1 MKDKKTM
8 RSRKIADFSV
18 SKIGLGCMNLSFG
31 YGAGPGEE
39 YGIRL
44 LNQALDT
51 GYTFF
56 DTAALYGFGE
66 NEKLV
71 GKALRSRRDEF
82 VLASKCGMRR
92 NSEGVREI
100 NGRPEVIKAT
110 CEQSL
115 SRLGVDV
122 IDLYYLHRCDK
133 NVPIEES
140 VGALSE
146 LVKEGKIRAIGL
158 SEVSAEIIKRGNKI
172 HQIAAVQSEYSLW
185 TRNPE
190 IAVLDAC
197 EEIGAAF
204 VAFSP
209 VGRKFLTGSLQDV
222 SNFGDDDIRKN
233 MPRFQPEAFEKN
245 LELLEEFSNLAEEA
259 GCSMAQLANAWVLA
273 QREHIIAIPGTT
285 SIDHMVE
292 NFHSDDVVISDDV
305 MMCLDKL
312 FTPDAAVGGRYDA
325 AAQSTVSTEDF

>member
-1 MKDKKTM
+1 
-8 RSRKIADFSV
+8 
-18 SKIGLGCMNLSFG
+18 MNLSFG
-31 YGAGPGEE
+31 YGPGPGEE
-39 YGIRL
+39 YGVRL

-71 GKALRSRRDEF
+71 GKALKSRRDEF

-92 NSEGVREI
+92 NDEGVREI
-100 NGRPEVIKAT
+100 NGRPEVIKET

-122 IDLYYLHRCDK
+122 IDLYYLHRADK

-146 LVKEGKIRAIGL
+146 LVKEGKIREIGL
-158 SEVSAEIIKRGNKI
+158 SEVSAEIIRRGHKV
-172 HQIAAVQSEYSLW
+172 HPIAAVQSEYSLW

-197 EEIGAAF
+197 EDIGAAF

-233 MPRFQPEAFEKN
+233 MPRFQSDAFEKN
-245 LELLEEFSNLAEEA
+245 LELLEEYANLAEEA

-273 QREHIIAIPGTT
+273 QRENIIAIPGTT

-305 MMCLDKL
+305 IMCLNKL
-312 FTPDAAVGGRYDA
+312 INQNTVVGGRYDA
-325 AAQSTVSTEDF
+325 GAQSTVTTEEF

>member
-1 MKDKKTM
+1 MQN
-8 RSRKIADFSV
+8 RKIAGFSV
-18 SKIGLGCMNLSFG
+18 SKMGLGCMNLSYG

-71 GKALRSRRDEF
+71 GKALKSRRDEF
-82 VLASKCGMRR
+82 VLASKCGLRK
-92 NSEGVREI
+92 NNEGVREI
-100 NGRPEVIKAT
+100 NGRPDVIKET

-122 IDLYYLHRCDK
+122 IDLYYLHRADK
-133 NVPIEES
+133 NVPIEDS
-140 VGALSE
+140 VGALSD
-146 LVKEGKIRAIGL
+146 LVKEGKIREVGL
-158 SEVSAEIIKRGNKI
+158 SEVSADIIKRGHKI
-172 HQIAAVQSEYSLW
+172 HPIAAVQSEYSLW

-233 MPRFQPEAFEKN
+233 MPRFQSEAYEKN
-245 LELLEEFSNLAEEA
+245 LELLEEFANLAEEA
-259 GCSMAQLANAWVLA
+259 GCAMAQLSNAWVLA
-273 QREHIIAIPGTT
+273 QREHVIAIPGTT

-292 NFHSDDVVISDDV
+292 NFNSANVTISDDV
-305 MMCLDKL
+305 MLCLDKL
-312 FTPDAAVGGRYDA
+312 FHPNVAVGGRYDA
-325 AAQSTVSTEDF
+325 AGQSTVSTEEF

>member
-1 MKDKKTM
+1 MQN
-8 RSRKIADFSV
+8 RKIAGFSV

-31 YGAGPGEE
+31 YGSGPGEE
-39 YGIRL
+39 YGVRL
-44 LNQALDT
+44 LNQALDM
-51 GYTFF
+51 GCNFF

-100 NGRPEVIKAT
+100 NGRPEVIKET

-122 IDLYYLHRCDK
+122 IDLYYLHRADK

-140 VGALSE
+140 VGALRD
-146 LVKEGKIRAIGL
+146 LVKEGKIREVGL
-158 SEVSAEIIKRGNKI
+158 SEVSAEVIKRGHKI
-172 HQIAAVQSEYSLW
+172 HPIAAVQSEYSLW

-197 EEIGAAF
+197 AEIGAAF

-233 MPRFQPEAFEKN
+233 MPRFQPEAYEKN
-245 LELLEEFSNLAEEA
+245 LELLEEYANLAAEA
-259 GCSMAQLANAWVLA
+259 GCSMAQLANAWVLT
-273 QREHIIAIPGTT
+273 QRNHIIAIPGTT

-292 NFHSDDVVISDDV
+292 NFNSANVSISDDV
-305 MMCLDKL
+305 MKCLDTL
-312 FTPDAAVGGRYDA
+312 FHPKAATGGRYDD